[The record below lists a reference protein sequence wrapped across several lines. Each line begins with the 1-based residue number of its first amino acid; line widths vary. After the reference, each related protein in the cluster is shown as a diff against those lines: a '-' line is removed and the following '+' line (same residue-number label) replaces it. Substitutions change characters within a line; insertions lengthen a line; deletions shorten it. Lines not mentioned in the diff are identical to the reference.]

1 MGWAGMPGRAVA
13 PARRVVGWIIGP
25 VMDPSLKLKDP
36 LVIIG
41 PGGPRA

>member
-1 MGWAGMPGRAVA
+1 MGRAGMPGRAVT

-25 VMDPSLKLKDP
+25 VMDPSLKLT